1 MANKKVSPLTDT
13 AIKNAKP
20 KDKEY
25 TLSDGNGLQL
35 NIKPD
40 GRKVWEIRYS
50 LNGKPKKTTAGTYPE
65 TPLATQIK
73 TDENGT
79 KIKIIGARE
88 KRDDLKV
95 KISAGI
101 NPIQERKEIKAII
114 ESIENQKLNTFKQCA
129 ADYFELIR
137 SKISVGHYKKQWQ
150 RLESNVNP
158 FLGKQ
163 YINDITRDEI
173 MACLTRIQD
182 RGAIEEA
189 HRIHNIISQVYQ
201 YAIGN
206 RRCERNTAN
215 DIATKWT
222 LKPSTKQHY
231 PTITDPKE
239 IGKLLRAID
248 GYKGEYSVRCALQ
261 IMPYVALRPFNI
273 RAMEWN
279 EINFEKAILTIPA
292 EKMKMKREHIVPLV
306 PKVIKILQALYQLTG
321 EGQYC
326 FGASRT
332 RNSPLSDNTL
342 RAALIRLGYTNEE
355 IVPHGFRAMF
365 STIAN
370 ENIPSHGYT
379 NEVIEKQL
387 AHEIKNKTGA
397 AYNRAEYWEQ
407 RVGLMQWWADFLDEV
422 KRMSS

>member
-1 MANKKVSPLTDT
+1 MVEKFGRFVTALMVS
-13 AIKNAKP
+13 
-20 KDKEY
+20 
-25 TLSDGNGLQL
+25 Q
-35 NIKPD
+35 
-40 GRKVWEIRYS
+40 
-50 LNGKPKKTTAGTYPE
+50 KKTTAGTYPG

-73 TDENGT
+73 IDENGK

-95 KISAGI
+95 KISTGI
-101 NPIQERKEIKAII
+101 DPIQERKEVKAII
-114 ESIENQKLNTFKQCA
+114 ESTENQKLNTFKQCA

-158 FLGKQ
+158 FIGKQ

-222 LKPSTKQHY
+222 LKPSTRQHY

-248 GYKGEYSVRCALQ
+248 GYQGEYSVRCALQ

-306 PKVIKILQALYQLTG
+306 PKVIKILQELYQLTG
-321 EGQYC
+321 EGRYC

-370 ENIPSHGYT
+370 ENIPAHGHTY
-379 NEVIEKQL
+379 EVIEKQL
-387 AHEIKNKTGA
+387 AHEMKNKVGA

-422 KRMSS
+422 KRMSSLL